1 MYADRYASPAGIQP
15 VSLAI
20 AIALNAAAVAALMFL
35 SPAFTR
41 ILPDKPL
48 ELINI
53 KSDPPPDP
61 ILPEATPQP
70 KQKAQAAPER
80 IDTTI
85 KVTDNADG
93 YVTPTYPPLPPLPQP
108 GTGTIVANDPPVPA
122 PVLTGAIVDPR
133 YARDFQPD
141 YPPGERRAENSGL
154 VVLRVLIGP
163 DGRVLQVERVSAAS
177 EAFWRVTERQAL
189 AKWRFRPATR
199 DGVAVEAWRT
209 MTVRFELQ
217 D

>member
-1 MYADRYASPAGIQP
+1 MYADRYAPPAGIQP
-15 VSLAI
+15 GSLAI

-35 SPAFTR
+35 SPTVGGKFREKVLEITNVR
-41 ILPDKPL
+41 PL
-48 ELINI
+48 
-53 KSDPPPDP
+53 PPPEP
-61 ILPEATPQP
+61 IPPETIPQP
-70 KQKAQAAPER
+70 RKKTQSAPER
-80 IDTTI
+80 IDTTT
-85 KVTDNADG
+85 KTTDSSDG
-93 YVTPTYPPLPPLPQP
+93 YITPTYPTLPPLPQP
-108 GTGTIVANDPPVPA
+108 GSDTIVANDPPVPA
-122 PVLTGAIVDPR
+122 PVLTGATVDPR

-199 DGVAVEAWRT
+199 DGVAIEAWQT